1 MLTLEQIKNAAEQ
14 VAKNYPL
21 TTVSVFGSYANG
33 NATEDSD
40 LDLLVEFTT
49 DSVSLLDIV
58 GVKYGFE
65 DLLNTPVDVLHAPL
79 PPNALITIDK
89 EVKVYG

>member
-1 MLTLEQIKNAAEQ
+1 MLTIEQIKSAAEQ

-21 TTVSVFGSYANG
+21 SKVSVFGSYAAG

-49 DSVSLLDIV
+49 DSVSLLDII
-58 GVKYGFE
+58 GVKYDFE
-65 DLLNTPVDVLHAPL
+65 DLLNKPVDVLHAPL
-79 PPNALITIDK
+79 PGNSHLVINE
-89 EVKVYG
+89 EVPIYG